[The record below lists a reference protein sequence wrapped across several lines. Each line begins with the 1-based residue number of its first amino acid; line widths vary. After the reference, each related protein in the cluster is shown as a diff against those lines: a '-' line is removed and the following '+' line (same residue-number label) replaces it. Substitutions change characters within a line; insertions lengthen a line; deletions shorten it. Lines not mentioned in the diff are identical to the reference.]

1 MTGDITMQK
10 KQNKN
15 ISLKNVQ
22 VQDGFWKPM
31 QDLIIETVIP
41 YQEKILNDEIPGVEK
56 SHALANFRI
65 AAGMEKGEF
74 YGMVFQ
80 DSDVAKWL
88 EAVAYS
94 LVVHPDAE
102 LEKRADEVIE
112 TIEKAQQED
121 GYLNT
126 YFTIKEPEH
135 RWQNLQECHELY
147 CAGHMMEAAVA
158 YYDATGK
165 DKLLKVMER
174 MADHIDRRFGPDKIT
189 GIPGHQEVEI
199 GLMRLYHTTG
209 EERYCN
215 LAEYFIN
222 ERGKNPNFFYEES
235 QKRGWTHFGIDPKD
249 TVYNQSFATVYDQKE
264 AVGHSVRAVYMYT
277 AMADIAGTTG
287 DERLYQAC
295 VDLWKNMTEK
305 RMYLTAGIGST
316 GELEAFTKDYDLPND
331 MVYAETCASIGLIF
345 FAKQMLELEAN
356 GKYADVMER
365 AFYNGTISGMQAD
378 GKRFFYVNPLEVNP
392 GISGVVPGY
401 KHVLPERPGWYACAC
416 CPPNLVRLI
425 TSLGKYVWDET
436 DDTIFFHMFVGQKA
450 ELEKADIDVE
460 SSYPWEGKVTYHV
473 HSKKEEEYT
482 LAIHIPGY
490 LKDICV
496 KVNGEQI
503 EWKKFMKNGYLY
515 LTGKWGESQVEIL
528 FDLEVRKVY
537 ANKNVR
543 EDAGKVALMRGPFV
557 YCFEGVDNGN
567 DLQAMCIDAD
577 TQAETFVG
585 KEGVLKDKVCI
596 HVQGYEDER
605 ESDALYS
612 EEKPDYQPHE
622 LTAIPYYLW
631 GNRGVNQ
638 MRVWMLEK

>member
-222 ERGKNPNFFYEES
+222 ERGKKQTSFTRNPRNAAGHILELIRRIPCITRALRRYMTRKK
-235 QKRGWTHFGIDPKD
+235 QWD
-249 TVYNQSFATVYDQKE
+249 TVCGRYICILQWP
-264 AVGHSVRAVYMYT
+264 
-277 AMADIAGTTG
+277 I
-287 DERLYQAC
+287 LQAQ
-295 VDLWKNMTEK
+295 
-305 RMYLTAGIGST
+305 
-316 GELEAFTKDYDLPND
+316 P
-331 MVYAETCASIGLIF
+331 ETSAYI
-345 FAKQMLELEAN
+345 
-356 GKYADVMER
+356 R
-365 AFYNGTISGMQAD
+365 
-378 GKRFFYVNPLEVNP
+378 
-392 GISGVVPGY
+392 
-401 KHVLPERPGWYACAC
+401 HVL
-416 CPPNLVRLI
+416 
-425 TSLGKYVWDET
+425 
-436 DDTIFFHMFVGQKA
+436 
-450 ELEKADIDVE
+450 
-460 SSYPWEGKVTYHV
+460 
-473 HSKKEEEYT
+473 
-482 LAIHIPGY
+482 
-490 LKDICV
+490 IC
-496 KVNGEQI
+496 GR
-503 EWKKFMKNGYLY
+503 
-515 LTGKWGESQVEIL
+515 T
-528 FDLEVRKVY
+528 
-537 ANKNVR
+537 
-543 EDAGKVALMRGPFV
+543 
-557 YCFEGVDNGN
+557 
-567 DLQAMCIDAD
+567 
-577 TQAETFVG
+577 
-585 KEGVLKDKVCI
+585 
-596 HVQGYEDER
+596 
-605 ESDALYS
+605 
-612 EEKPDYQPHE
+612 
-622 LTAIPYYLW
+622 
-631 GNRGVNQ
+631 
-638 MRVWMLEK
+638 